1 MLNEKQIDF
10 LEKQIPIMAEYATKQ
25 AYIETLASG
34 DKVMIAENGSL
45 VEIYPDGSR
54 KIVKEIAKPIK
65 VTQSSFKIKS

>member
-34 DKVMIAENGSL
+34 DKVMIADNGKL
-45 VEIYPDGSR
+45 VEVYPDGTR
-54 KIVKEIAKPIK
+54 KIIKEIAKPIK

>member
-34 DKVMIAENGSL
+34 DKVMIAENGNL

-54 KIVKEIAKPIK
+54 KIVKKIAKPIK

>member
-34 DKVMIAENGSL
+34 DKVMIAENGNL